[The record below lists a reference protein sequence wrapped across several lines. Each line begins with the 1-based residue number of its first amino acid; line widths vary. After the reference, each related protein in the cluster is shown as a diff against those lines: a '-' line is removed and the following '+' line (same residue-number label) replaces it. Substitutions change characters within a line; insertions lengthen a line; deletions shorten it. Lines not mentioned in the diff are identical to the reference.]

1 MKRKQIIF
9 ICLVLCSTSIILSS
23 YSGCNDKKQQTET
36 VEVPQTPEPPIG
48 YEQPKAPDTI
58 PLKDLGKDCY
68 EKNTKTYQIACPD
81 LYDPVCGCNNK
92 NYSNS
97 CEAERA
103 GIKKWTKGNCK

>member
-1 MKRKQIIF
+1 MTIF
-9 ICLVLCSTSIILSS
+9 LSS
-23 YSGCNDKKQQTET
+23 FSGCDAGKDKKPET
-36 VEVPQTPEPPIG
+36 IINPQTPESPIG
-48 YEQPKAPDTI
+48 YEQPKVPDSI

-68 EKNTKTYQIACPD
+68 EKNTKSYKFPCPD
-81 LYDPVCGCNNK
+81 VYDPVCGCNNV

>member
-1 MKRKQIIF
+1 ME
-9 ICLVLCSTSIILSS
+9 S
-23 YSGCNDKKQQTET
+23 
-36 VEVPQTPEPPIG
+36 PQKAQSPEG
-48 YEQPKAPDTI
+48 YIEPKMPDSI

-68 EKNTKTYQIACPD
+68 EENTRSYKIPCPD
-81 LYDPVCGCNNK
+81 LYDPVCGCDNK